1 MLDFGF
7 PELLVI
13 IALGVLVLGP
23 NEIPKIMVTLGRLV
37 RRVQY
42 MRFAV
47 SQQFEEF
54 MKESDLQDIR
64 SQVNFEEKR
73 FDEAQAD
80 ESEVEAEEDIA
91 GALEALEE
99 REDG

>member
-13 IALGVLVLGP
+13 IALAVLVLGP

-37 RRVQY
+37 RRLQY

-54 MKESDLQDIR
+54 MRESDLNDIR
-64 SQVNFEEKR
+64 GQVNFEEKR
-73 FDEAQAD
+73 FNEAQAD
-80 ESEVEAEEDIA
+80 EAEADEDIA
-91 GALEALEE
+91 AALGGMQEE
-99 REDG
+99 KSDG